1 MTFLQN
7 SCKKKKDTSKK
18 GAIATKLH
26 IIPSVLKYAFISSQ
40 AENIT
45 VTLNE
50 TAGMAE

>member
-1 MTFLQN
+1 MAFLQN
-7 SCKKKKDTSKK
+7 SCKKKTLTSKK